1 VRRAAVVFGALAAF
15 ALPASAATPP
25 PARVQVAAQEF
36 SFTLSRLRIQ
46 TGPAILEL
54 ANFGEDPHDLYLRRE
69 AVGAPTLRIRTVGPG
84 KQGYLRARLAAGR
97 FRLWCSLAD
106 HAERGM
112 RASLLVTRP

>member
-1 VRRAAVVFGALAAF
+1 MRAVALAVAALAALT
-15 ALPASAATPP
+15 LPAAAATPP

-46 TGPAILEL
+46 TGPAIVEL
-54 ANFGEDPHDLYLRRE
+54 ANFGEDPHDLYLRRTAE
-69 AVGAPTLRIRTVGPG
+69 GAPTLRIRIVGPG
-84 KQGYLRARLAAGR
+84 KQGYLRARLAPGR

-112 RASLLVTRP
+112 RATLLVTRG